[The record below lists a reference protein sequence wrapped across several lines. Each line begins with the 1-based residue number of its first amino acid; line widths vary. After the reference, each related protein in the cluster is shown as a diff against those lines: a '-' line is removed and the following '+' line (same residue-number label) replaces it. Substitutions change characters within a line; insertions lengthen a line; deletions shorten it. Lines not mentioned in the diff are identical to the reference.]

1 MRLKIIFIGLILLII
16 FQIFVISKNLE
27 TINLLEKK
35 ITKFNSQTFED
46 EKKIQILENKNKLL
60 NILKNYYVKHLEPY
74 KIDINIKNNLEDII
88 FEKKPINLESK
99 SIKGIRYTSTKP
111 FMYGINK
118 EIPGSAYID
127 IFNEYIFLVSASGIT
142 SYTKKNFES
151 DELIFKQIKNNI
163 DDFIGEDQFKKHRWF
178 SIKDIKII
186 KNKLYIS
193 FTDELYENCWATSV
207 IVSDINFENLI
218 FKKLKYNEQCVSSEN
233 NIDDEF
239 NAHQSGGRIIEYDD
253 ENIILTT
260 GDFRSRYLAQDIQST
275 FGKIIKINVKNL
287 NIEVLSLGHR
297 NPQGLYFDKK
307 NNFIISTEHGPQGGD
322 EINLNDLESKKTK
335 NYGWPISSYGEHYG
349 GKDYELNIKKYL
361 KYPLLKSHVE
371 NNFIEPIKYFVP
383 SIGISEISK
392 FENTDIY
399 LLSSLNDRSI
409 YTFKI
414 LNNKD
419 INNFNRLQFGERIR
433 DFVII
438 NDEILF
444 FLEETA
450 SIIVVK
456 IDDVI
461 NKHD

>member
-1 MRLKIIFIGLILLII
+1 MRLKIIFTGLILVII

-35 ITKFNSQTFED
+35 LTKFDSQSFED
-46 EKKIQILENKNKLL
+46 EKKIKILENKNELL
-60 NILKNYYVKHLEPY
+60 NILKNYYIKHLEPY

-88 FEKKPINLESK
+88 FEKKLINLESK
-99 SIKGIRYTSTKP
+99 NIKGIRYSSSKP

-142 SYTKKNFES
+142 SYTKKNFEN
-151 DELIFKQIKNNI
+151 DELKFKQIKNNI
-163 DDFIGEDQFKKHRWF
+163 DDFIGENQFKKHRWF

-193 FTDELYENCWATSV
+193 FTDELYEDCWATSV

-233 NIDDEF
+233 NIDNEF
-239 NAHQSGGRIIEYDD
+239 NAHQSGGRITEYDD

-260 GDFRSRYLAQDIQST
+260 GEFRSRHLAQDIQSI
-275 FGKIIKINVKNL
+275 FGKVIKINVNNL

-322 EINLNDLESKKTK
+322 EINLNDLENKKPK

-349 GKDYELNIKKYL
+349 GKNYELNVEKYL
-361 KYPLLKSHVE
+361 KYPLLKSHME

-392 FENTDIY
+392 IENTDNY
-399 LLSSLNDRSI
+399 LLSSLRDRSI

-414 LNNKD
+414 NKNKE
-419 INNFNRLQFGERIR
+419 IEKFNRFEFGERVR

-450 SIIVVK
+450 SIIIIK
-456 IDDVI
+456 IEDLI
-461 NKHD
+461 EKYN